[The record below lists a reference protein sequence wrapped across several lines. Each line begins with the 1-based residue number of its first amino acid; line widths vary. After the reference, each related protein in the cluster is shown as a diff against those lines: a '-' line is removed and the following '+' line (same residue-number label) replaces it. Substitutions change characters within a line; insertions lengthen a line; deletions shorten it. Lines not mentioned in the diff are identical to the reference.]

1 MAGCSIGARSVM
13 ERDEAMAALFEA
25 RIRGAYLERH
35 SIWRVDAAGQRIDVW
50 EVCCDGPDE
59 YSVQTLGRGAT
70 VGEAV
75 RDALEHFLVRGRR
88 GT

>member
-1 MAGCSIGARSVM
+1 MG
-13 ERDEAMAALFEA
+13 RDEALHVLFEA

-35 SIWRVDAAGQRIDVW
+35 TIWRVAEKQRVEVW
-50 EVCCDGPDE
+50 EVCCDGPDD

-70 VGEAV
+70 PGEAV
-75 RDALEHFLVRGRR
+75 EMALAHFRVRGRR